1 MKLELKILQYVAN
14 SIFFFHVVQFWREL
28 DCRITDAANEA
39 KDNVKF
45 LYTLEKACDPL
56 YHSDPVRFNMS
67 FVLPAEKV
75 VKLSVSSL
83 LEA

>member
-1 MKLELKILQYVAN
+1 M
-14 SIFFFHVVQFWREL
+14 VQFWREL

-56 YHSDPVRFNMS
+56 YHSDPVRFKLS
-67 FVLPAEKV
+67 LAFPAEKV

>member
-1 MKLELKILQYVAN
+1 M
-14 SIFFFHVVQFWREL
+14 QFWREL

-56 YHSDPVRFNMS
+56 YHSDPVRFKSVS
-67 FVLPAEKV
+67 FVLPEEV
-75 VKLSVSSL
+75 VKLNVCSL
-83 LEA
+83 VEA

>member
-1 MKLELKILQYVAN
+1 MTDVF
-14 SIFFFHVVQFWREL
+14 SVCVVQFWREL

-56 YHSDPVRFNMS
+56 YHSDPVCTKEEHSEASPVEAILLANTD
-67 FVLPAEKV
+67 LPT
-75 VKLSVSSL
+75 L
-83 LEA
+83 

>member
-1 MKLELKILQYVAN
+1 M
-14 SIFFFHVVQFWREL
+14 QFWREL

-56 YHSDPVRFNMS
+56 YHSDPVWSNVNFNTS
-67 FVLPAEKV
+67 
-75 VKLSVSSL
+75 KLCMFSL
-83 LEA
+83 SRTRDTIQEIR

>member
-1 MKLELKILQYVAN
+1 M
-14 SIFFFHVVQFWREL
+14 VQFWREL

-56 YHSDPVRFNMS
+56 YHSDPVRFKLS
-67 FVLPAEKV
+67 FVAPAEKV
-75 VKLSVSSL
+75 VKLNVSSL

>member
-1 MKLELKILQYVAN
+1 MVSNLPNKAVYVL
-14 SIFFFHVVQFWREL
+14 QFWREL

-56 YHSDPVRFNMS
+56 YHSDPV
-67 FVLPAEKV
+67 
-75 VKLSVSSL
+75 
-83 LEA
+83 